1 MYKTNLKLGLDTEQ
15 VVVME
20 DDFLNAMAAM
30 VPSTH
35 RVYDQHQMPLPT
47 NIKPLLQ
54 DSVAKICQMVIFTST
69 IVGFTI
75 PDARY
80 SNGLDMSDPK
90 QLGFQIVSFIRTKWF
105 WNGYGPNGR
114 QFVQTIYSP
123 YFLLQKYLF
132 T

>member
-20 DDFLNAMAAM
+20 DDFLSAMAAM

-54 DSVAKICQMVIFTST
+54 DSVAKICQMVILTYYT
-69 IVGFTI
+69 VGI
-75 PDARY
+75 
-80 SNGLDMSDPK
+80 
-90 QLGFQIVSFIRTKWF
+90 
-105 WNGYGPNGR
+105 
-114 QFVQTIYSP
+114 
-123 YFLLQKYLF
+123 
-132 T
+132 